1 MGIEVPE
8 SVEWQWPEGPLADF
22 GCLPRDPEVHVGV
35 RVAEISSEDFGGERY
50 RVGARTFEVAREDG
64 GWLLGLMRRG
74 KRELLASFDL
84 AFRAGE
90 VVLSSE
96 AARRPG
102 VPLRSPLDEWIVVHR
117 TFARGGLCLDA
128 SLEATGKGARIRLGS
143 SRGAA
148 GMDGSE
154 ATPSMGLFGGHGV
167 IVREQAQQLRAYGTP
182 WGESGERGWGSA
194 ALGLCEIV
202 IVEESIQPFRERL
215 DPVEAAE
222 LLVAHA
228 VAPLCDDGLLDRV
241 LRNARALGERAAIYR
256 IGEPSAAAPALEW
269 RSAQLCN
276 AFAPPSQ
283 WL

>member
-35 RVAEISSEDFGGERY
+35 RVAEISSGDFGGERY
-50 RVGARTFEVAREDG
+50 RVGARTFEVARQAG
-64 GWLLGLMRRG
+64 GWLLGLMREG
-74 KRELLASFDL
+74 KRELLASFDSE
-84 AFRAGE
+84 FRAGE

-117 TFARGGLCLDA
+117 TIARGGLCLDA
-128 SLEATGKGARIRLGS
+128 SLEATGQGARIRLGFS
-143 SRGAA
+143 AGAA
-148 GMDGSE
+148 GMDVAGSR
-154 ATPSMGLFGGHGV
+154 PSTGLVGGHSV
-167 IVREQAQQLRAYGTP
+167 IVREQAQQLRAYRTP
-182 WGESGERGWGSA
+182 WGEAVEGPQGA
-194 ALGLCEIV
+194 TAIGLREIV
-202 IVEESIQPFRERL
+202 IVEESIEPFRERL

-228 VAPLCDDGLLDRV
+228 FVPLCDDGLLDRV
-241 LRNARALGERAAIYR
+241 LRNARELGERAAICR
-256 IGEPSAAAPALEW
+256 IGEPRAAAPALEW

-276 AFAPPSQ
+276 AFAPPSHR
-283 WL
+283 L